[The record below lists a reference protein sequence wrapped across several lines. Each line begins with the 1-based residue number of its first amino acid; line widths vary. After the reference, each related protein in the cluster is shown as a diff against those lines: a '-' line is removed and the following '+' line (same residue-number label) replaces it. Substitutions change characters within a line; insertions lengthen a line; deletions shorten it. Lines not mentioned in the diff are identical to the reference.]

1 MLKNII
7 VLIVVFLAGYYAYGM
22 YQGGDGMAPT
32 YAADLPSLI
41 SE

>member
-22 YQGGDGMAPT
+22 YSGSDGMAPT
-32 YAADLPSLI
+32 DASDLPSLT

>member
-32 YAADLPSLI
+32 DASDLPSLT